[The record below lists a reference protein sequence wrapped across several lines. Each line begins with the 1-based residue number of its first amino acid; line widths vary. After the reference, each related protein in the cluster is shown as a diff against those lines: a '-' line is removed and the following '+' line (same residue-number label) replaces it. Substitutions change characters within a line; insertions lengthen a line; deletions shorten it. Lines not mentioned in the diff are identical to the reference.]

1 MTAAMSWE
9 LDAEHEEFRASVRSF
24 VDRHVRPVVDESEEA
39 GRPPAALLKEMGSA
53 GLLGLAVPEAYGGGA
68 GDTLAIVVLAEELAR
83 ASGGI
88 AVTALVTGYMSTP
101 HIANYGTEAQRARYL
116 PGLIAGEKIAS
127 IAVTEPG
134 TGSNVGGIT
143 TRATPVPGD
152 GPAGPGDGSPPYA
165 EQAAGGFRL
174 NGTKMFITNAGIADV
189 LVVAARTSPD
199 GHRGI
204 TTFLVEADNP
214 GLSVGRP
221 LRKMGWHASDTRE
234 VILSDC
240 LVAGDAVLGEQDRGF
255 HQIMS
260 AFQLERLTLAAMG
273 VGHAEECLHAATTY
287 ARDREVFGGP
297 LIQLQTIRHR
307 LAAMSVELAAA
318 RLLTYQA
325 AARLDASHP
334 DAAMSVAQAKYHAAI
349 AANHIVDECV
359 QIFGG
364 SGFLE
369 ETPVARHYRDARVLR
384 IGGGTDEIQ
393 LEILAKG
400 LPG

>member
-1 MTAAMSWE
+1 MTAATSWE
-9 LDAEHEEFRASVRSF
+9 LDDEHEEFRASVRAF
-24 VDRHVRPVVDESEEA
+24 VDRHVRPVVEESEAA

-53 GLLGLAVPEAYGGGA
+53 GLLGLAVDEADGGGG
-68 GDTLAIVVLAEELAR
+68 GDSLAIVVLAEELAR

-101 HIANYGTEAQRARYL
+101 HIAHFGTAGQRARYL
-116 PGLIAGEKIAS
+116 PGLISGEKIAS

-143 TRATPVPGD
+143 TRATPVKG
-152 GPAGPGDGSPPYA
+152 G
-165 EQAAGGFRL
+165 GGFRL
-174 NGTKMFITNAGIADV
+174 DGTKMFITNAGIADV
-189 LVVAARTSPD
+189 FVVAARTSPD

-204 TTFLVEADNP
+204 TTFILEAGHP
-214 GLSVGRP
+214 GLSVGQP

-234 VILSDC
+234 VILADC
-240 LVAGDAVLGEQDRGF
+240 QVAADAVLGEQNRGF

-273 VGHAEECLHAATTY
+273 VGHAEECLQAATTY
-287 ARDREVFGGP
+287 ARDREVFGVP
-297 LIQLQTIRHR
+297 LISLQATRHR
-307 LAAMSVELAAA
+307 LAAMSVELEAA
-318 RLLTYQA
+318 RVLTYRA
-325 AARLDASHP
+325 AARLDAGHP
-334 DAAMSVAQAKYHAAI
+334 EADRSVAMAKYHAAI

-359 QIFGG
+359 QLFGG

-369 ETPVARHYRDARVLR
+369 ETPVARHFRDARVLR

-400 LPG
+400 LPT

>member
-1 MTAAMSWE
+1 MTAATSWD
-9 LDAEHEEFRASVRSF
+9 LDGEHEEFRASVRAF
-24 VDRHVRPVVDESEEA
+24 VDRQVRPVVEESEAA

-53 GLLGLAVPEAYGGGA
+53 GLLGLAIDEADGGGG
-68 GDTLAIVVLAEELAR
+68 GDSLAIVVLAEELAR

-101 HIANYGTEAQRARYL
+101 HIAHFGTAEQRARYL
-116 PGLIAGEKIAS
+116 PGLISGEKIAS

-143 TRATPVPGD
+143 TRATPAD
-152 GPAGPGDGSPPYA
+152 
-165 EQAAGGFRL
+165 GGFRL
-174 NGTKMFITNAGIADV
+174 DGTKMFITNAGIADV
-189 LVVAARTSPD
+189 
-199 GHRGI
+199 I
-204 TTFLVEADNP
+204 VEAGHP
-214 GLSVGRP
+214 GLSLGQP

-240 LVAGDAVLGEQDRGF
+240 LVGADAVLGEQNRGF

-273 VGHAEECLHAATTY
+273 VGHAAECLQAATSY
-287 ARDREVFGGP
+287 ARDREVFGAP
-297 LIQLQTIRHR
+297 LISLQATRHR
-307 LAAMSVELAAA
+307 LAALSVELEAA
-318 RLLTYQA
+318 RVLTYRA
-325 AARLDASHP
+325 AARLDAGHP
-334 DAAMSVAQAKYHAAI
+334 EADRSVAMAKYHAAI
-349 AANHIVDECV
+349 AANHIVDECL
-359 QIFGG
+359 QLFGG

-369 ETPVARHYRDARVLR
+369 ETPVARHFRDARVLR

-400 LPG
+400 LPA

>member
-1 MTAAMSWE
+1 MTAAMNWE
-9 LDAEHEEFRASVRSF
+9 LDQEHEEFRASVRAF
-24 VDRHVRPVVDESEEA
+24 VDRHVRPVVDESEAA
-39 GRPPAALLKEMGSA
+39 GRPPAALLKEMGGA
-53 GLLGLAVPEAYGGGA
+53 GLLGLSIAEEHGGGG
-68 GDTLAIVVLAEELAR
+68 GDALAIVVLAEELAR

-88 AVTALVTGYMSTP
+88 AVTALVSGYMSAP
-101 HIANYGTEAQRARYL
+101 HIDRFGTDEQRARYL
-116 PGLIAGEKIAS
+116 PGLVSGEKIAS

-134 TGSNVGGIT
+134 TGSDVGGIT
-143 TRATPVPGD
+143 TRATPVTD
-152 GPAGPGDGSPPYA
+152 GEG
-165 EQAAGGFRL
+165 GGFRL

-204 TTFLVEADNP
+204 TTFIVEAGAP
-214 GLSVGRP
+214 GLSMGQP

-234 VILSDC
+234 VIFSDC
-240 LVAGDAVLGEQDRGF
+240 LVAADAVLGTENRGF

-273 VGHAEECLHAATTY
+273 LGHAEECLQAATTY
-287 ARDREVFGGP
+287 ARDREVFGSP
-297 LIQLQTIRHR
+297 LISLQATRHR
-307 LAAMSVELAAA
+307 IAALSVELEAA
-318 RLLTYQA
+318 RLLTYRA
-325 AARLDASHP
+325 AARLDSGHAE
-334 DAAMSVAQAKYHAAI
+334 AATSVAMAKYHAAI
-349 AANHIVDECV
+349 AANRIVDECV

-369 ETPVARHYRDARVLR
+369 ETPVARHFRDARVLR

-400 LPG
+400 LPA

>member
-1 MTAAMSWE
+1 MTASMSWE
-9 LDAEHEEFRASVRSF
+9 LDREHEEFRAGVRVL
-24 VDRHVRPVVDESEEA
+24 VDRQVRPVVEESEEA

-53 GLLGLAVPEAYGGGA
+53 GLLGLAVPEEYGGGG
-68 GDTLAIVVLAEELAR
+68 GDTLAIVLLAEELAR

-101 HIANYGTEAQRARYL
+101 HIAHFGTDEQRARYL
-116 PGLIAGEKIAS
+116 PGLVSGEKIAS

-134 TGSNVGGIT
+134 AGSDVAGIT
-143 TRATPVPGD
+143 TRATP
-152 GPAGPGDGSPPYA
+152 AG
-165 EQAAGGFRL
+165 GGFRL
-174 NGTKMFITNAGIADV
+174 DGTKMFITNAGLADV
-189 LVVAARTSPD
+189 FVVAARTSPD

-204 TTFLVEADNP
+204 TTFIVDAGHP
-214 GLSVGRP
+214 GLSLGRP

-234 VILSDC
+234 VVLSGCSVD
-240 LVAGDAVLGEQDRGF
+240 GDAVLGEMGRGF

-273 VGHAEECLHAATTY
+273 LGHAAECLAAATAY
-287 ARDREVFGGP
+287 ARERAVFGVP
-297 LIQLQTIRHR
+297 LISKQAIQHR
-307 LAAMSVELAAA
+307 LAALSVELEAA
-318 RLLTYQA
+318 RLLTYRA
-325 AARLDASHP
+325 AARLDSDHP
-334 DAAMSVAQAKYHAAI
+334 EAAASVAIAKYHAAI
-349 AANHIVDECV
+349 AACHIVDECV
-359 QIFGG
+359 QLFGG

-400 LPG
+400 LRG